1 MMGSRQVVTFK
12 SNVDKNYVFDQ
23 PPLLNQNIKLLPWY
37 DLSSPVV

>member
-12 SNVDKNYVFDQ
+12 SNIDKNYVFDQ
-23 PPLLNQNIKLLPWY
+23 PPLLNQNIWY